1 MSWCLVLGSWVGGLG
16 LLVSLCLPLACLFCI
31 QVYMEYCD
39 QGTLVTL
46 IQKGMFQASS
56 GWNARLA
63 LRALLR
69 TAREVCQGMSHL
81 HAHGVIH
88 GEYVPM
94 SRVL

>member
-1 MSWCLVLGSWVGGLG
+1 MGDWVGGWG
-16 LLVSLCLPLACLFCI
+16 SWSASACLFCI